1 MNRWFALFL
10 IVLLGLFIY
19 DDFKTRLVEAI
30 RLNEITVEVQKLPD
44 FTFHQWYCNNKY
56 PDVTQ
61 AGPHLKCLRTDI

>member
-30 RLNEITVEVQKLPD
+30 RLNEITVEVQKRPD
-44 FTFHQWYCNNKY
+44 FTFHQHYCNLKY
-56 PDVTQ
+56 GDVTK